1 MHQVDQCRIYRQNS
15 LLIYG
20 YGYAEWP
27 LESAIKSFETL
38 ADQYVTLGFRNHAEV
53 KQLVHLIHKNG
64 RVFSWDIFAK

>member
-20 YGYAEWP
+20 YEYAECP
-27 LESAIKSFETL
+27 MEPAIKSFETL

-53 KQLVHLIHKNG
+53 K
-64 RVFSWDIFAK
+64 